1 MAVYGGTQEAGVPS
15 SEYINK
21 KERGIL

>member
-1 MAVYGGTQEAGVPS
+1 MAVYGGTQEAGVPL

-21 KERGIL
+21 KKRGIL